1 MLIIMKNETTNMSVI
16 RTRIKE
22 YYIMEH
28 YSDEE
33 RVKHVNKMIL

>member
-1 MLIIMKNETTNMSVI
+1 MKNETTNMSII
-16 RTRIKE
+16 RTIKE